1 MAFIVAGAAIVSAG
15 VGLYKAIDGGIRA
28 KKARKAAEKAQREID
43 KQKAMFASLD
53 TSNPYANMENTMEDL
68 TVNQQS
74 AEFMKQQQM
83 QSQANILD
91 QLRSSAGGSGI
102 AALAQTLANQ
112 GNLAAQKASA
122 DIAKQ
127 EQANQMAERQ
137 EAGKIQGLEREGE
150 LISRQ
155 AEAGKIQSLLGLAA
169 DEKSNQLAAQ
179 SAAREDMFEGIG
191 DIAQAGFDYAGTKDL
206 SKLFQTTPTA
216 AQPMLDADGD
226 GIPDTVDAPQ
236 PFIIGPML
244 PPR

>member
-1 MAFIVAGAAIVSAG
+1 MAFIAAGAAIVSAG

-127 EQANQMAERQ
+127 EQANKWLKDKKLVNYKAS
-137 EAGKIQGLEREGE
+137 K
-150 LISRQ
+150 
-155 AEAGKIQSLLGLAA
+155 
-169 DEKSNQLAAQ
+169 EKVS
-179 SAAREDMFEGIG
+179 
-191 DIAQAGFDYAGTKDL
+191 
-206 SKLFQTTPTA
+206 
-216 AQPMLDADGD
+216 
-226 GIPDTVDAPQ
+226 
-236 PFIIGPML
+236 
-244 PPR
+244 

>member
-1 MAFIVAGAAIVSAG
+1 MAFIAAGAAIVSAG

-127 EQANQMAERQ
+127 EQANQTAERQ
-137 EAGKIQGLEREGE
+137 EASKLQSLEREGE

-179 SAAREDMFEGIG
+179 SAARGDMFEGIS
-191 DIAQAGFDYAGTKDL
+191 DIGQAGFDYAELKAKEKESNVDL
-206 SKLFQTTPTA
+206 AKLFTTST
-216 AQPMLDADGD
+216 
-226 GIPDTVDAPQ
+226 
-236 PFIIGPML
+236 
-244 PPR
+244 

>member
-1 MAFIVAGAAIVSAG
+1 MAFIAAGAAIVSAG
-15 VGLYKAIDGGIRA
+15 VGLYKAIDDGIRA

-137 EAGKIQGLEREGE
+137 EASKIQGLEREGE

-179 SAAREDMFEGIG
+179 SAARGDMFEGIS
-191 DIAQAGFDYAGTKDL
+191 DIGQAGFDYAELKAKEKESNVDL
-206 SKLFQTTPTA
+206 AKLFMA
-216 AQPMLDADGD
+216 NK
-226 GIPDTVDAPQ
+226 
-236 PFIIGPML
+236 
-244 PPR
+244 

>member
-1 MAFIVAGAAIVSAG
+1 MSFIVAGAAVVSAG

-28 KKARKAAEKAQREID
+28 NKAKKAAEKAQREID

-137 EAGKIQGLEREGE
+137 EASKIQGLEREGE

-179 SAAREDMFEGIG
+179 SGAREDMFEGIG
-191 DIAQAGFDYAGTKDL
+191 DVAQAGFDYAETKDL
-206 SKLFQTTPTA
+206 SKLFKTEE
-216 AQPMLDADGD
+216 
-226 GIPDTVDAPQ
+226 
-236 PFIIGPML
+236 
-244 PPR
+244 

>member
-1 MAFIVAGAAIVSAG
+1 MAFIAAGAAIVSAG
-15 VGLYKAIDGGIRA
+15 VGLYKAIDGGIRE

-127 EQANQMAERQ
+127 EQANQTAERQ
-137 EAGKIQGLEREGE
+137 EASKLQSLEREGE

-179 SAAREDMFEGIG
+179 SAARGDMFEGIS
-191 DIAQAGFDYAGTKDL
+191 DIGQAGFDYAELKAKEKESNVDL
-206 SKLFQTTPTA
+206 AKLFMA
-216 AQPMLDADGD
+216 NK
-226 GIPDTVDAPQ
+226 
-236 PFIIGPML
+236 
-244 PPR
+244 

>member
-15 VGLYKAIDGGIRA
+15 VGLYKAIDGGVRA

-83 QSQANILD
+83 QSQANVLD

-137 EAGKIQGLEREGE
+137 EASKIQGLEREGE

-179 SAAREDMFEGIG
+179 SGAREDMFEGVS
-191 DIAQAGFDYAGTKDL
+191 DIAQAGFDYAETKDL
-206 SKLFQTTPTA
+206 SKLFKKE
-216 AQPMLDADGD
+216 
-226 GIPDTVDAPQ
+226 
-236 PFIIGPML
+236 
-244 PPR
+244 

>member
-1 MAFIVAGAAIVSAG
+1 MAFIAAGAAIVSAG

-137 EAGKIQGLEREGE
+137 EASKLQSLEREGE

-179 SAAREDMFEGIG
+179 SGAREDMFEGVG
-191 DIAQAGFDYAGTKDL
+191 DIAQAGFNYAELKAEEKESNVDL
-206 SKLFQTTPTA
+206 AKLFTTGT
-216 AQPMLDADGD
+216 
-226 GIPDTVDAPQ
+226 
-236 PFIIGPML
+236 
-244 PPR
+244 

>member
-1 MAFIVAGAAIVSAG
+1 MAFIAAGAAIVSAG

-137 EAGKIQGLEREGE
+137 EASKLQSLEREGE

-179 SAAREDMFEGIG
+179 SGAREDMFEGVG
-191 DIAQAGFDYAGTKDL
+191 DIAQAGFDYAELKEKEKESNVDL
-206 SKLFQTTPTA
+206 AKLFTTGT
-216 AQPMLDADGD
+216 
-226 GIPDTVDAPQ
+226 
-236 PFIIGPML
+236 
-244 PPR
+244 